1 MRSETKLA
9 HNAETSEKAIEKYLA
24 KRVRE
29 SGGLALKYAS
39 GTQTGYPDRV
49 CLFPG
54 GLTIWVEVKGVD
66 GRLTRLQLTRINAL
80 RKIGH
85 MATVVRSIEDV
96 DRVVKL
102 ANVPVLAKV
111 RYCNDPNKEL

>member
-9 HNAETSEKAIEKYLA
+9 HNAETSEKSIEKYLA

-29 SGGLALKYAS
+29 AGGLALKYAS

-66 GRLTRLQLTRINAL
+66 GRLTTPSPLNCKTWLT
-80 RKIGH
+80 
-85 MATVVRSIEDV
+85 SC
-96 DRVVKL
+96 VKSETFF
-102 ANVPVLAKV
+102 V
-111 RYCNDPNKEL
+111 CQT